1 MPAKTK
7 EGEKKEKILPI
18 LVFLGLGGGL
28 AAWLLRRK
36 PAIDPNKA
44 ILYGR
49 VTNAETQEG
58 ISNINVDCDGYTAK
72 TDSNGEYN
80 IINIPPGTYS
90 VTFTDQYG
98 RYDPM
103 TV

>member
-1 MPAKTK
+1 MPPKTK
-7 EGEKKEKILPI
+7 EEEKKKAVPI
-18 LVFLGLGGGL
+18 IIILGLGGL
-28 AAWLLRRK
+28 AAWLLRPK
-36 PAIDPNKA
+36 PIDPNKA

-49 VTNAETQEG
+49 VTNIVTQEG

-72 TDSNGEYN
+72 TDSNGEYR

-98 RYDPM
+98 RYDPA
-103 TV
+103 TL